1 MGKGGGTPSA
11 PDMSQQIGHANQTFD
26 TATSNA
32 AQTMNTAKGYN
43 DNAQK
48 TLSNITGSQT
58 PVMNSVNDTAQ
69 QNLQSYGKTF
79 VPLQQQQAQQ
89 AQDYGSEANTN
100 LRKGMATADVNAN
113 FNAQRANS
121 QAALASEGVDP
132 ASIHGGALD
141 AQSRVQ
147 QAAASAQAGT
157 QSVLQTQDT
166 ARQLTSQANQ
176 LGLQVGQAGT
186 GAAATGAG
194 IGSGIVNNTNA
205 TNSAGVNNLTAANTY
220 LNTATGANSSAANIQ
235 HTQFQDQLA
244 AQQAAAAN
252 GPMSQIGA
260 LAGSAMKAYTGGLE
274 RGGPVPHGYMAGG
287 AIPAPSYAHG
297 GPVTARGALPV
308 SPIPGS
314 TDTKPAL
321 LTPDEFVIPRDVA
334 TWRGHQHWYK
344 QMDKAREEMAA
355 AHGIPPQMS
364 SVHTAKGH

>member
-1 MGKGGGTPSA
+1 MGKGGSIPNA
-11 PDMSQQIGHANQTFD
+11 PDMSKQIGNANKTFD

-32 AQTMNTAKGYN
+32 AQTMNTAQGYN

-58 PVMNSVNDTAQ
+58 PVMNSVNNTAQ
-69 QNLQSYGKTF
+69 QNLSTYGNTF

-89 AQDYGSEANTN
+89 AQAYGSDANIQKQ
-100 LRKGMATADVNAN
+100 KGMATADVNAN

-141 AQSRVQ
+141 AQGRVQ

-157 QSVLQTQDT
+157 ASALNTQNT
-166 ARQLTSQANQ
+166 AIGLTNQANQ
-176 LGLQVGQAGT
+176 LGLQVGQSGT
-186 GAAATGAG
+186 AAAATGAG

-220 LNTATGANSSAANIQ
+220 LNTGVNANSSAANIQ
-235 HTQFQDQLA
+235 NSQFQDQMASQQAKA
-244 AQQAAAAN
+244 AQGSSMLSTVGSLAGAAA
-252 GPMSQIGA
+252 MF
-260 LAGSAMKAYTGGLE
+260 MEK
-274 RGGPVPHGYMAGG
+274 GGPVPGYARGG

-297 GPVTARGALPV
+297 GPVSSKGALPQ

-321 LTPDEFVIPRDVA
+321 LTPDEFVIPRHIAV
-334 TWRGHQHWYK
+334 WKGHEHWYK
-344 QMDKAREEMAA
+344 QMDKAQEEMAA
-355 AHGIPPQMS
+355 RHGIPPQMS
-364 SVHTAKGH
+364 SVHTARGH